1 MSCFQEENDLDALKA
16 IFIPRNSPSS
26 LTASSSSVTSSQG
39 NRCLFWARLV
49 LKDFGGTTGIF
60 QGIVTSFHRPYWTV
74 TYTDGETV
82 LVVMQL
88 ARVANNQ

>member
-1 MSCFQEENDLDALKA
+1 MSCFQEENDQDDLRVIL
-16 IFIPRNSPSS
+16 IPRNSSPS
-26 LTASSSSVTSSQG
+26 LTACSSSVTLSEG

-60 QGIVTSFHRPYWTV
+60 EGIVTSFHRPYWTV